1 MRMSILISFL
11 VFVAMAAHANANAD
25 PWYWPPSTEVF
36 PQNPTSSDVVT
47 ITLSGEWPDGCT
59 PNGSAVSVTANQ
71 IYFDVILDYSPD
83 TECTTSI
90 EPWARTES
98 LGPLR
103 PGEYSVYARLIGDP
117 AVPETYMLITEF
129 VVAAKQFQDWGSLV
143 SGVECVLFQ
152 ADSGGVYV
160 LDNYGG
166 FSVGDRVQV
175 RGTLFPSC
183 LTVCMQGDGCILNNT
198 ISGWSDDDGG
208 GCFIS
213 TATDASYERYEVT
226 CQRALPSVKKNT

>member
-1 MRMSILISFL
+1 MRMTILISFV
-11 VFVAMAAHANANAD
+11 VFVAMAIPASANAE
-25 PWYWPPSTEVF
+25 PWYWPPNAEVV
-36 PQNPTSSDVVT
+36 PQIPTSSDVVV

-59 PNGSAVSVTANQ
+59 PNGSAVSETAQPFQ
-71 IYFDVILDYSPD
+71 IYFDVILDYPSD

-98 LGPLR
+98 LGPLW
-103 PGEYSVYARLIGDP
+103 PGKYSVYARLIGDP
-117 AVPETYMLITEF
+117 AVPETYTLITEF
-129 VVAAKQFQDWGSLV
+129 VVAAKQFQDWGSLIP
-143 SGVECVLFQ
+143 GVECVLFQ

-183 LTVCMQGDGCILNNT
+183 LPVCMQGDGCILNNT
-198 ISGWSDDDGG
+198 ISGGTDDDGG
-208 GCFIS
+208 GCIIS
-213 TATDASYERYEVT
+213 TATDASYKRHEVT
-226 CQRALPSVKKNT
+226 H